1 MHVSEDID
9 KLRKK
14 LLGKKEPEFDDLRN
28 SQPIQIVKD
37 AKIRKESQGY
47 HRCTLFV
54 LGIHTET
61 IL

>member
-1 MHVSEDID
+1 
-9 KLRKK
+9 LREG
-14 LLGKKEPEFDDLRN
+14 LLSKKEPEFDDLRN

>member
-1 MHVSEDID
+1 MREG
-9 KLRKK
+9 
-14 LLGKKEPEFDDLRN
+14 LLSKKEPEFDDLRN

-37 AKIRKESQGY
+37 AKIRKESQGC

-54 LGIHTET
+54 LSIHTET